1 VDIRWSTKDY
11 VSDGLRLV
19 LGGAVA
25 VWLITQFTSGL
36 WTALAVAFVAANIAH
51 GVLAWRAFAV
61 SDGEVLVVRNTFRS
75 REVPRREI
83 EGFTTAKRSRG
94 ESRLPTIRVELQDG
108 TKFYLDAATGIGKR
122 RVGEQLVSLNTWLHQ
137 GARRALDN

>member
-36 WTALAVAFVAANIAH
+36 WTALAVAFVAANVAH

-75 REVPRREI
+75 REVSRREI
-83 EGFTTAKRSRG
+83 EGFTTAKPRSTDR
-94 ESRLPTIRVELQDG
+94 PC
-108 TKFYLDAATGIGKR
+108 
-122 RVGEQLVSLNTWLHQ
+122 
-137 GARRALDN
+137 